1 MRVYKSRS
9 YGSGFFSGEE
19 YLDRVTLSPHLVI
32 ENQSIGV
39 ASKSQGLD
47 PGVDGILGFVALFY
61 LMRVVEC
68 RIFI

>member
-1 MRVYKSRS
+1 
-9 YGSGFFSGEE
+9 
-19 YLDRVTLSPHLVI
+19 LSSHLVI

-39 ASKSQGLD
+39 ASQSQGLD

-61 LMRVVEC
+61 FMRVAEC